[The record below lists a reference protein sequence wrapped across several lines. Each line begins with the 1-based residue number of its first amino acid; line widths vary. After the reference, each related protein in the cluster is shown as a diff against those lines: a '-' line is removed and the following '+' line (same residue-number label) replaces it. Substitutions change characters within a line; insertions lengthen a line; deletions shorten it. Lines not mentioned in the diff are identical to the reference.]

1 MAPPGKGKGEQKP
14 RHQRKEKRGR
24 PLPKQGRAGPAA
36 VNPCPRA
43 HPAGL
48 QTRQPQGPHALE
60 RTPARPPDRAH
71 PQGPPPEHPS
81 TRPRGTTAAP
91 PHGRWCGLPGLA
103 CSWGPWGLLDGHQPQ
118 WFSKPDVWGFLSQV
132 QVLKAGNAHV
142 GCKPIAPQKHG
153 LGFEVP
159 PSSGVGGTTLKSKLC
174 PVSYQLCSGSRSP
187 KAHTCSA
194 RY

>member
-48 QTRQPQGPHALE
+48 QTRQPWGPHALE

-103 CSWGPWGLLDGHQPQ
+103 CSWGPWDLLDGPALVV
-118 WFSKPDVWGFLSQV
+118 FKTR
-132 QVLKAGNAHV
+132 
-142 GCKPIAPQKHG
+142 C
-153 LGFEVP
+153 LGVP
-159 PSSGVGGTTLKSKLC
+159 LSGVGLKSWKCSCRMQTHCSSETRSGLLG
-174 PVSYQLCSGSRSP
+174 PSQLGVGG
-187 KAHTCSA
+187 HNT
-194 RY
+194 